1 VSNRIY
7 VNYGQDPGRMV
18 QEILT
23 HMQIERSIPENALI
37 GIKPNLVVAKPST
50 SGATTSP
57 ALVGG
62 IIEYL
67 KAKGRNNI
75 VILES
80 SWIGERT
87 SRAFEVCGYNELA
100 LKYGVQ
106 LIDLQ
111 RDSCTAHQAGGMEIA
126 VCDAVT
132 RLDYLINVPVLKG
145 HCQTKITCALK
156 NLKGCIPNSEKRRF
170 HTMGLHKPIAYLNKI
185 IRTDLV
191 IVDGIMGDLDF
202 EEGGNPVQMDMV
214 LAGRDPVLVDSYV
227 AGLLGYAPEEIGY
240 LRIAESI
247 GVGSFVDESTEVIEL
262 NKEYSGMRGAPTRKI
277 ERLAQYVDEKDAC
290 SACYGSLI
298 RALAR
303 LDEQGLLGQIPG
315 KIHIGQGYR
324 GKSGTGIGVG
334 ACARGFAVSVRGCPP
349 TAREIIEAIARI
361 VQQQTNLY

>member
-1 VSNRIY
+1 
-7 VNYGQDPGRMV
+7 
-18 QEILT
+18 
-23 HMQIERSIPENALI
+23 
-37 GIKPNLVVAKPST
+37 
-50 SGATTSP
+50 
-57 ALVGG
+57 
-62 IIEYL
+62 
-67 KAKGRNNI
+67 
-75 VILES
+75 
-80 SWIGERT
+80 
-87 SRAFEVCGYNELA
+87 
-100 LKYGVQ
+100 
-106 LIDLQ
+106 
-111 RDSCTAHQAGGMEIA
+111 
-126 VCDAVT
+126 
-132 RLDYLINVPVLKG
+132 
-145 HCQTKITCALK
+145 
-156 NLKGCIPNSEKRRF
+156 
-170 HTMGLHKPIAYLNKI
+170 MGLHKPIAYLNKI